1 MRSLQGIR
9 TALLANTVIS
19 SIVGDRIA
27 PAVSAQGDQFP
38 AILYNK
44 TYEDPE
50 YCQAGVS
57 VHETNVQFH
66 VFAPRYEQVLTLIEE
81 IHKVL
86 RNYKDSSVYAT
97 KYERG
102 GAEDFLPDARV
113 YTDYVDYR
121 FFTQQ

>member
-19 SIVGDRIA
+19 GMVGDRIM
-27 PAVSAQGDQFP
+27 PAVVAQGDKFP
-38 AILYNK
+38 AILFNK

-50 YCQAGVS
+50 YCQQGVS
-57 VHETNVQFH
+57 THETNIQFH
-66 VFAPRYEQVLTLIEE
+66 AFAPKYEQVITLIEE

-86 RNYKDSSVYAT
+86 RNYKDNSVYAT

-102 GAEDFLPDARV
+102 GAEDYLQDARV
-113 YTDYVDYR
+113 FTDYVDYR